1 MNKIPILFCVFLCFI
16 SGEQGLF
23 AQKVSKVSFSELQNK
38 LKQSPGD
45 SITVVN
51 FWATWCRPCVK
62 ELPYF
67 EQFHQQEK
75 QAKVRIWLVSL
86 DFPEDVDKKLI
97 PFVKQRKLSCP
108 VFYLNERNPN
118 DWVNQVAEEWSG
130 AIPATVLYDVKGQK
144 KAFHAGEFDYA
155 GLKKWIS
162 ENGN

>member
-1 MNKIPILFCVFLCFI
+1 MMLTWMMVFVGGLSLLC
-16 SGEQGLF
+16 
-23 AQKVSKVSFSELQNK
+23 AQKVSKVTFSELQSR
-38 LKQSPGD
+38 LKRPSGD
-45 SITVVN
+45 SLTVIN

-67 EQFHQQEK
+67 EQFLQQEK

-97 PFVKQRKLSCP
+97 PFVKQRKLACP

-130 AIPATVLYDVKGQK
+130 AIPATVLYDAQGRK
-144 KAFHAGEFDYA
+144 KAFHAGEFDFA
-155 GLKKWIS
+155 GLKKWIN
-162 ENGN
+162 ENGE